1 MESINIQRKPS
12 VYGCQRP
19 RQAGLT
25 LAETLL
31 VLAIGALAIVG
42 GTLLYLQATAG
53 NKLNTGINQFVTLQS
68 AIRSLYAGQSNYDSL
83 TNTLLTTAN
92 AAPSDM
98 VVGAGQIRNAWGGVV
113 TAVTNTAAIE
123 RFDMSFA
130 AVPSNACVKLITL
143 NPGGT
148 GGSGLVSVTVGGA
161 ADTGGVFDAAT
172 GNIPVQTADA
182 VAACASATDSTDITW
197 VFN

>member
-53 NKLNTGINQFVTLQS
+53 NKLNPAF
-68 AIRSLYAGQSNYDSL
+68 
-83 TNTLLTTAN
+83 
-92 AAPSDM
+92 PM
-98 VVGAGQIRNAWGGVV
+98 
-113 TAVTNTAAIE
+113 
-123 RFDMSFA
+123 
-130 AVPSNACVKLITL
+130 
-143 NPGGT
+143 
-148 GGSGLVSVTVGGA
+148 
-161 ADTGGVFDAAT
+161 
-172 GNIPVQTADA
+172 
-182 VAACASATDSTDITW
+182 
-197 VFN
+197 

>member
-1 MESINIQRKPS
+1 MTSIKS
-12 VYGCQRP
+12 VSLSAKRRA

-68 AIRSLYAGQSNYDSL
+68 GIRSLYAGQSTYTGL
-83 TNTLLTTAN
+83 TNTLMTDSN

-98 VVGAGQIRNAWGGVV
+98 AVGSGDIRNAWGG
-113 TAVTNTAAIE
+113 
-123 RFDMSFA
+123 D
-130 AVPSNACVKLITL
+130 
-143 NPGGT
+143 
-148 GGSGLVSVTVGGA
+148 VTVA
-161 ADTGGVFDAAT
+161 EFSA
-172 GNIPVQTADA
+172 GNQ
-182 VAACASATDSTDITW
+182 
-197 VFN
+197 F

>member
-1 MESINIQRKPS
+1 MTSSNTVALAAKR
-12 VYGCQRP
+12 RA

-68 AIRSLYAGQSNYDSL
+68 GIRSLYAGTSNFDDL
-83 TNTLLTTAN
+83 DKDLLIDAN

-98 VVGAGQIRNAWGGVV
+98 VAGTQLRNSWGGEV
-113 TAVTNTAAIE
+113 TAGTAAGGQQ
-123 RFDMSFA
+123 FTVTFNG
-130 AVPSNACVKLITL
+130 VPNNACVKLITL
-143 NPGGT
+143 NPGGS
-148 GGSGLVSVTVGGA
+148 GGSGLVQVKVKAKVFAGA
-161 ADTGGVFDAAT
+161 D
-172 GNIPVQTADA
+172 IPVQTLPAVTACDSGAAD
-182 VAACASATDSTDITW
+182 SNTITW
-197 VFN
+197 TFN

>member
-1 MESINIQRKPS
+1 MTSIKS
-12 VYGCQRP
+12 VSLGAKRRA

-68 AIRSLYAGQSNYDSL
+68 GIRSLYAGQSTYAGLD
-83 TNTLLTTAN
+83 NTLMTTSN

-98 VVGAGQIRNAWGGVV
+98 TVGTGDIRNAWGGDV
-113 TAVTNTAAIE
+113 TVNDTNTSNQFQIT
-123 RFDMSFA
+123 FVQ
-130 AVPSNACVKLITL
+130 VPNNACVKLATL

-148 GGSGLVSVTVGGA
+148 GGSGLAGVNVGGG
-161 ADTGGVFDAAT
+161 DLVPP
-172 GNIPVQTADA
+172 ISTASA
-182 VAACASATDSTDITW
+182 VASCAGASDSNTIIWT
-197 VFN
+197 FN

>member
-1 MESINIQRKPS
+1 MTHSNTVGTVAKR
-12 VYGCQRP
+12 RA

-68 AIRSLYAGQSNYDSL
+68 GIRSLYAGQSDFSGL
-83 TNTLLTTAN
+83 TTKLLTEAN

-98 VVGAGQIRNAWGGVV
+98 VVATTLRNAWGGNVIA
-113 TAVTNTAAIE
+113 TAPTPDTFSIQ
-123 RFDMSFA
+123 FA
-130 AVPSNACVKLITL
+130 LVPDNACVRLITL

-148 GGSGLVSVTVGGA
+148 GGSGLKSVKVGANTLAPPIETSIAVAKCNTA
-161 ADTGGVFDAAT
+161 ADQNTIIWT
-172 GNIPVQTADA
+172 
-182 VAACASATDSTDITW
+182 
-197 VFN
+197 FN

>member
-1 MESINIQRKPS
+1 MTGLNS
-12 VYGCQRP
+12 VATATKRRV

-68 AIRSLYAGQSNYDSL
+68 GIRSLYAGQSNYAGL
-83 TNTLLTTAN
+83 TDTLLTKAN

-98 VVGAGQIRNAWGGVV
+98 VVSTGTLRNAWGGDVV
-113 TAVTNTAAIE
+113 AATATGGDQFTILFE
-123 RFDMSFA
+123 Q
-130 AVPSNACVKLITL
+130 VPNNACVKLITL

-148 GGSGLVSVTVGGA
+148 GGSGLADVDVGGTSIALPVTTATAVGACNSA
-161 ADTGGVFDAAT
+161 ADD
-172 GNIPVQTADA
+172 N
-182 VAACASATDSTDITW
+182 DITW
-197 VFN
+197 TFN

>member
-1 MESINIQRKPS
+1 MTSIKS
-12 VYGCQRP
+12 VSLSAKRRA

-68 AIRSLYAGQSNYDSL
+68 GIRSLYAGQSTYGGLD
-83 TNTLLTTAN
+83 NTLMTDSN

-98 VVGAGQIRNAWGGVV
+98 AVASGDIRNAWGGDV
-113 TAVTNTAAIE
+113 TVA
-123 RFDMSFA
+123 SFSGDNQFQITFES
-130 AVPSNACVKLITL
+130 VPNNACVKLATL
-143 NPGGT
+143 NPGGS
-148 GGSGLVSVTVGGA
+148 GGSGLAGINAGGTALAVPVSTASAVTACNSG
-161 ADTGGVFDAAT
+161 
-172 GNIPVQTADA
+172 TADSNTI
-182 VAACASATDSTDITW
+182 VWT
-197 VFN
+197 FN

>member
-1 MESINIQRKPS
+1 MTHSNTVGTVAKR
-12 VYGCQRP
+12 RA

-68 AIRSLYAGQSNYDSL
+68 GIRSLYAGQSDFSNL
-83 TNTLLTTAN
+83 TTKLLTQAN

-98 VVGAGQIRNAWGGVV
+98 VVGTTLRNAWGAPV
-113 TAVTNTAAIE
+113 TVTTPTA
-123 RFDMSFA
+123 DSFA
-130 AVPSNACVKLITL
+130 ITFSRVPNNACVRLVTL

-148 GGSGLVSVTVGGA
+148 GGSGLSKVVVK
-161 ADTGGVFDAAT
+161 AT
-172 GNIPVQTADA
+172 TLTIPVETSAA
-182 VAACASATDSTDITW
+182 VAACNSTADANTIIWT
-197 VFN
+197 FN

>member
-1 MESINIQRKPS
+1 MTSIKS
-12 VYGCQRP
+12 VSLSAKRRA

-68 AIRSLYAGQSNYDSL
+68 GIRSLYAGQSTYTGL
-83 TNTLLTTAN
+83 TNTLMTDSN

-98 VVGAGQIRNAWGGVV
+98 AVGSGDIRNAWGGDV
-113 TAVTNTAAIE
+113 TVAEFSAGNQFQITFE
-123 RFDMSFA
+123 R
-130 AVPSNACVKLITL
+130 VPNNACVKLATL

-148 GGSGLVSVTVGGA
+148 GGSGLASVTV
-161 ADTGGVFDAAT
+161 TGTELLPPISTASAVTECAG
-172 GNIPVQTADA
+172 TAD
-182 VAACASATDSTDITW
+182 SNTILWT
-197 VFN
+197 FN